1 MTVIVL
7 LIFASLVLA
16 LGFLSCFIWAVRS
29 GQFED
34 TYTPSLR
41 MLTDEEPGKN
51 KRAKSPTKL
60 NT

>member
-1 MTVIVL
+1 MNVIVL
-7 LIFASLVLA
+7 LILASLTLA
-16 LGFLSCFIWAVRS
+16 VGFLACFIWAVRS

-41 MLTDEEPGKN
+41 MLAEEESAKT
-51 KRAKSPTKL
+51 KRAKSPTKT

>member
-41 MLTDEEPGKN
+41 MLTDEDPGKN